1 MHKIK
6 YPRLQRHQLH
16 SVIKINKCNLCSLLA
31 HSIRNVA
38 ENNNCSNF
46 EVAMN
51 INCVWKSAIVVICTI
66 KISMI
71 SIIDKVTDSL
81 NFIVICSLIY
91 KSQ

>member
-1 MHKIK
+1 
-6 YPRLQRHQLH
+6 
-16 SVIKINKCNLCSLLA
+16 
-31 HSIRNVA
+31 
-38 ENNNCSNF
+38 
-46 EVAMN
+46 MN

-81 NFIVICSLIY
+81 NFIVICNLIY